1 MINLYVGNLWYK
13 FVSWILGGWVVR
25 CFDDKSAGK
34 LLINDI
40 RFGDCYMRVYME
52 MIEYEIAFTRFW
64 KKTEKRFIYR
74 FTSEVRGDGYDKLSK
89 VTQEPV
95 FFPTMPDWTIDFKSR
110 RNHYLSMYVD
120 VIIGRLSEL
129 SHE

>member
-1 MINLYVGNLWYK
+1 MISLYIGNLWYRV
-13 FVSWILGGWVVR
+13 VSFFLGGWVVR
-25 CFDDKSAGK
+25 CFDDKSSNK

-52 MIEYEIAFTRFW
+52 IMEYEMHFNRFW
-64 KKTEKRFIYR
+64 KRNEKRFVYR
-74 FTSEVRGDGYDKLSK
+74 FTAQVHGEGHDKLFK

-95 FFPTMPDWTIDFKSR
+95 FLPSMPDWTIDIKSR
-110 RNHYLSMYVD
+110 RDHYLAIYVD

-129 SHE
+129 THE